1 MKTDYEF
8 ISFLKKHQ
16 FAKTSVWKC
25 FNNKHGEELGIVKW
39 YPAWRQY
46 CYFPTVQ
53 AVYSAGCLR
62 DINDFISA
70 LKVEQHAG
78 YDSPDTILELER

>member
-8 ISFLKKHQ
+8 IHFVQVAQKP
-16 FAKTSVWKC
+16 KTAVFDC
-25 FNNKHGEELGIVKW
+25 LNNRSSDKLGEVKW

-46 CYFPTVQ
+46 CYFPAVQ

-62 DINDFISA
+62 DIQEFLNNLRKTA
-70 LKVEQHAG
+70 EK
-78 YDSPDTILELER
+78 